1 MNRLF
6 RFDSVLVLCC
16 VALLLF
22 GLHANVGQARL
33 VPTATRVTAHW
44 EPGTESWLQLPRN
57 APQYADLFDLKP
69 AHAFQLHS
77 NDVFGVFL
85 PPGSDSVAGDVWPL
99 DARQMLPFL
108 RQFHP
113 GATVS
118 LSGQQGAY
126 ACLRAA
132 SSEYYEIVFQ
142 FHADFDLEILETATV
157 LPIVQ
162 EQLKKE
168 LEEERIASLKQQVEE
183 IGKLQGAIEESRFEG
198 LRAGTE
204 EKIGAIQERIQ
215 TLDTADDLAHLKKEL
230 AEAVAAL
237 TEVTTSLEALSGD
250 LETRLDELKTTITAL
265 EELLSNFDARLD
277 ALKKELTAHFDTR
290 LNALEKVLTAHFD
303 ARLDE
308 FEQELTTNLNARFDR
323 FEQQLTAK
331 VDAEFSTLQQM
342 LTAQERTLTQ
352 RLNTLLTAEVAKLKG
367 LRAYNEGIYL
377 MPKQFKGRLLISKS
391 GGEIVAFTIE
401 CPAQD
406 ENATLFIFG
415 DRETVSMPRM
425 ALIAGDFD
433 KHDITWTNAIT
444 AEEADE
450 ALRLRFA
457 ARKSH
462 MANPTEAP

>member
-6 RFDSVLVLCC
+6 RFTNILVLCC

-22 GLHANVGQARL
+22 GLHANFGQAGL
-33 VPTATRVTAHW
+33 VETAAHVTAHW
-44 EPGTESWLQLPRN
+44 EPGTESWLKLPRN

-77 NDVFGVFL
+77 HDVFSVFL
-85 PPGSDSVAGDVWPL
+85 PPGSDNVAGDVWPL

-132 SSEYYEIVFQ
+132 SPEYYEIVFQ
-142 FHADFDLEILETATV
+142 FHADFNLEILETVTA
-157 LPIVQ
+157 LSIVR
-162 EQLKKE
+162 EELKKE
-168 LEEERIASLKQQVEE
+168 LKDETKEELTAARDFMGFQRRVEEKETAGLEKEIASLQA
-183 IGKLQGAIEESRFEG
+183 AIEKKVDSLTPVVTHSDPMNE
-198 LRAGTE
+198 L
-204 EKIGAIQERIQ
+204 IN
-215 TLDTADDLAHLKKEL
+215 LKTEL
-230 AEAVAAL
+230 AEATAAL
-237 TEVTTSLEALSGD
+237 TEVTRR
-250 LETRLDELKTTITAL
+250 LETQSENLETKLSELNTAITVL
-265 EELLSNFDARLD
+265 EELASNLDARLNE
-277 ALKKELTAHFDTR
+277 LEKRLTAHFDTR

-308 FEQELTTNLNARFDR
+308 FEKELTTNLNARLDR

-331 VDAEFSTLQQM
+331 FDAEFSTLQQM

-352 RLNTLLTAEVAKLKG
+352 QLNTLLTAEVAKLKG

-377 MPKQFKGRLLISKS
+377 IPKQFKGRLLISKS

-406 ENATLFIFG
+406 ENATLFVFG
-415 DRETVSMPRM
+415 DMETVSMPRM
-425 ALIAGDFD
+425 ALITGDFD
-433 KHDITWTNAIT
+433 RRDITWTNAIT

-450 ALRLRFA
+450 ALRLKFA
-457 ARKSH
+457 ARKSRR
-462 MANPTEAP
+462 